1 MPRRAIA
8 LLLLATILG
17 HFAGN
22 VWSEAP
28 GDGPVDQGRIAGL
41 QQQLENGL
49 QARLPRE
56 FKFIARV
63 VQMVQQGALPLPLVQ
78 STFVWARRQV
88 TSKKYPFPYFERA
101 LRIRAKKIGV
111 EI

>member
-1 MPRRAIA
+1 MPRRAIG
-8 LLLLATILG
+8 LLLLALVLG
-17 HFAGN
+17 YFAGN
-22 VWSEAP
+22 VWSDGPTEAP
-28 GDGPVDQGRIAGL
+28 THQGRVAGL

-56 FKFIARV
+56 FQFIARV
-63 VQMVQQGALPLPLVQ
+63 VALVQQKKLPLPLVQ

-88 TSKKYPFPYFERA
+88 TGRKYPFPYFERA
-101 LRIRAKKIGV
+101 LRIRAKRIGV